1 MKTFTIRIPKD
12 KILKMEKAASRQAQ
26 IDFGIPNPKS
36 SIWKSKK
43 TYTRKDKHK
52 TYYDATT

>member
-52 TYYDATT
+52 TYLI